1 VLPTGKKTSGS
12 SSRQAASCRQS
23 IGQSTPSVEN
33 LELKL
38 NYFPYYLLNLI
49 NKQGYFAEKFKYLK
63 I

>member
-33 LELKL
+33 FELNL
-38 NYFPYYLLNLI
+38 CYLGYSLLNLI
-49 NKQGYFAEKFKYLK
+49 NKQGYFAVKFRYLK